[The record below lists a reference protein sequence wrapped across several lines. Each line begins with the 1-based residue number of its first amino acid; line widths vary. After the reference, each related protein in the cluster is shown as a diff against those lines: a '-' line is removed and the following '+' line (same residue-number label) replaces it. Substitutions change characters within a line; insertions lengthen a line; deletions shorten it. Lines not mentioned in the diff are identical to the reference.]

1 MTLTEERL
9 DAAFS
14 ALADPTRR
22 AIIARLSEGEATVKE
37 LAEPFPISL
46 QAVSKHIRVLERA
59 GLISQGVDAQR
70 RPCRIE
76 TDTADELVNW
86 ITEQKQRWEG
96 RLDALEAHLDQ
107 VQTKESNEL
116 AHPQTGTIDEASS
129 PSLAYST
136 RPGISSGR
144 PSPSLSISRRSG
156 VDSESACLSIPSP
169 WTFVQGAASS

>member
-1 MTLTEERL
+1 VTLTEERL

-22 AIIARLSEGEATVKE
+22 AIITRLSKGEATVKE
-37 LAEPFPISL
+37 LADPFPISL

-96 RLDALEAHLDQ
+96 RLDALEAHLVQ
-107 VQTKESNEL
+107 VQTKESN
-116 AHPQTGTIDEASS
+116 G
-129 PSLAYST
+129 
-136 RPGISSGR
+136 
-144 PSPSLSISRRSG
+144 
-156 VDSESACLSIPSP
+156 
-169 WTFVQGAASS
+169 